1 MAAPP
6 PGFEV
11 EPDVLDEGARMLDGV
26 AGELCGARQ
35 TLINNGGLPTLD
47 ALSKAVKIAAGC
59 AGISL
64 PPLIPVLVWGGGAV
78 AGAVA
83 EEIDPYPPIRQAWED
98 ALERYCRMV
107 GDDARGLRATAEE
120 YRFWEDRNRRGL
132 DQVHTEPVPMPTVRP
147 STPTAP
153 MPTVSPS
160 TPPAPMPE
168 VGPGTDGPVDA

>member
-35 TLINNGGLPTLD
+35 TLADQGGLPTLD

-59 AGISL
+59 TGISI
-64 PPLIPVLVWGGGAV
+64 PPLIPVLVWGGGVV

-107 GDDARGLRATAEE
+107 GDDARRLRTTAEE
-120 YRFWEDRNRRGL
+120 YRFWEGRNRRVL

-147 STPTAP
+147 AAPTAP
-153 MPTVSPS
+153 MPTVPPS
-160 TPPAPMPE
+160 TPPVPE
-168 VGPGTDGPVDA
+168 AGRGDGPVGV